1 MFCLSREFSNKD
13 TRTCDLSDGFRNY
26 DFVHTTR
33 LLPYFT
39 DMSINVYGLSQDY
52 PYNDLG
58 MALRV
63 KLKD

>member
-1 MFCLSREFSNKD
+1 M
-13 TRTCDLSDGFRNY
+13 SDGFRNY